1 MPGFKV
7 KICLVG
13 VFIGIVLSN
22 GYGQTLRFKITVETP
37 TIIPQEQEILAPLS
51 RQLED
56 YVNTYDWTGE
66 NENIVIE
73 CTASLIVE
81 TVTSRGS
88 DKIYRSQ
95 FLVSSPS
102 GENYYD
108 KNCEFLY
115 QQGHAM
121 SRNRAIFD
129 PLLAL
134 VDYYIYMVLGGEL
147 DTWLPRGGSKYY
159 DMAQTIA
166 NQGAISNYPT
176 GWNDR
181 LEAVRLITDSDHI
194 PLREAKLYYYDCLF
208 NVEAKNNR
216 EKARRLSELV
226 LRRLEQV
233 HQRRPNSA
241 ALKRFFDSHF
251 NEICG
256 LFAFAENDQFAERLS
271 SMDPRHSDT
280 YQQCGRNLRP

>member
-1 MPGFKV
+1 MLKFTSKAYLLGV
-7 KICLVG
+7 SIWLVFG
-13 VFIGIVLSN
+13 SA
-22 GYGQTLRFKITVETP
+22 YGQTIKFRISLETP
-37 TIIPQEQEILAPLS
+37 TIIPQEQDILAPLPG
-51 RQLED
+51 QLED
-56 YVNTYDWTGE
+56 YVNNYDWTGE
-66 NENIVIE
+66 NENIIIE

-88 DKIYRSQ
+88 EKIYRSQ

-108 KNCEFLY
+108 RSCEFVY

-159 DMAQTIA
+159 NMAQSIA
-166 NQGAISNYPT
+166 NQGAISNYSA

-194 PLREAKLYYYDCLF
+194 PLREAKLYYYDCLYY
-208 NVEAKNNR
+208 VEAKNNK
-216 EKARRLSELV
+216 ENALRLSNLV
-226 LRRLEQV
+226 LQKLEQV
-233 HQRRPNSA
+233 HQRRPNSQ
-241 ALKRFFDSHF
+241 ALKRFFDAHF

-256 LFAFAENDQFAERLS
+256 LFVFAENDNFVEQLS
-271 SMDPRHSDT
+271 NMDPRHSET
-280 YQQCGRNLRP
+280 YQQCGQKLRP

>member
-1 MPGFKV
+1 MLNLGSKV
-7 KICLVG
+7 YLFGILVG
-13 VFIGIVLSN
+13 ITFGIA
-22 GYGQTLRFKITVETP
+22 YGQTIKFRISLETP
-37 TIIPQEQEILAPLS
+37 TIIPQEQDILAPLP
-51 RQLED
+51 RQLEE
-56 YVNTYDWTGE
+56 YVNNYDWTGE
-66 NENIVIE
+66 NENIVVE

-108 KNCEFLY
+108 KNCEFFY
-115 QQGHAM
+115 QQGHSM

-147 DTWLPRGGSKYY
+147 DTWLPRGGSQYY
-159 DMAQTIA
+159 DMAQAIA
-166 NQGAISNYPT
+166 NQGAISNYSA

-194 PLREAKLYYYDCLF
+194 PLREAKLYFYECLY
-208 NVEAKNNR
+208 NVEAKNNK
-216 EKARRLSELV
+216 ENAQRLSNLV
-226 LRRLEQV
+226 LEKIEQV
-233 HQRRPNSA
+233 HQRRPNSP
-241 ALKRFFDSHF
+241 ALKRFFDAHF

-256 LFAFAENDQFAERLS
+256 LFVFAQNNGFVERLS
-271 SMDPRHSDT
+271 NMDPRHSDT
-280 YQQCGRNLRP
+280 YQECGRKLRP